1 MTGESR
7 LHARLVHAINAS
19 QAGDNPQANYL
30 RRKARQSDGLKLHT
44 GCGIE
49 DGEEMQ
55 IGAAEAELWKKP
67 DRRLIPA
74 IHRHPLLSTTFK
86 TLL

>member
-7 LHARLVHAINAS
+7 RCAQLVHAINAS
-19 QAGDNPQANYL
+19 RAGDNPQANYP
-30 RRKARQSDGLKLHT
+30 RIKARQSDGLKLRT

-49 DGEEMQ
+49 AGEETQ
-55 IGAAEAELWKKP
+55 IVAPGPELWKNP
-67 DRRLIPA
+67 YRRLIPA